1 MRNKNMRTA
10 FAVMALVLSLALLGG
25 CNGQPNKSTP
35 TSTVKPES
43 EPTATEAQAA
53 LENDSKPAA
62 AEVKA
67 EGRIMELIQ
76 AWTNAGISAEL
87 VETTKNN
94 TLNMLFGST
103 KQHLVNLEDQQFM
116 VFEYDLNDLS
126 GTASSVLEH
135 ADKQGR
141 DLKSDDPVWHN
152 QEFLLRNTY
161 SVLENGEVVNEYKV
175 ESHPKS
181 QQILE
186 AFKAFK

>member
-1 MRNKNMRTA
+1 VRNKNMRIA
-10 FAVMALVLSLALLGG
+10 FAMMALVLSLALLGG
-25 CNGQPNKSTP
+25 CNGQPNKGTP
-35 TSTVKPES
+35 TSTEKTES

-53 LENDSKPAA
+53 VENESKPVA

-67 EGRIMELIQ
+67 EGRIMGLIQ
-76 AWTNAGISAEL
+76 AWTNAGISAEF
-87 VETTKNN
+87 VETTENA

-103 KQHLVNLEDQQFM
+103 KQHLVKLEDQQFM

-126 GTASSVLEH
+126 GTATSVLEY

-161 SVLENGEVVNEYKV
+161 SELENGEVVNEYKI
-175 ESHPKS
+175 EDHPKS

-186 AFKAFK
+186 VFKAFK